1 MTNVRAFY
9 PKYISRRSAEF
20 GLKTG
25 EFVKGI
31 LRVDV
36 NFNNFAFVEHKDP
49 SKPDYVI
56 ASVVDRNRALEGDEV
71 VLFLKYKREDERLVT
86 QVIHITKKV
95 HPRTAIGYLQ
105 PLDKNKEFAVFTPR
119 DKRIPKMKIPKIS
132 WPSGFQSDPKLYS
145 DILFLAK
152 ISDWKEVKYAL
163 GTLVENLGMNGDLKV
178 ESLAILREFC
188 LDPTPFPDTMKQ
200 FLPKTCDIPAKEF
213 EYREDFRKECVFTI
227 DPLTARDL
235 DDAVSCKELPN
246 GNFEVGV
253 HISDASFFLKEDTM
267 LDEMVKSKATTIYMV
282 DSVYHMLP
290 VELCLHCSLLPGQDK
305 LSFSVIWELSPDGE
319 IVNQRITRSVINSCV
334 QLAYEHAQMMIDEP
348 EKKFEEDELPKIHN
362 GFKGEDLSKV
372 VNSLQKIAVCLR
384 EKRRQNGSLKIDQV
398 KIGFS
403 LDPATGEP
411 KEFWIH
417 EQKAANRLIE
427 EFMLLA
433 NQSVARFINDEL
445 PDLAFLRLHEAPKPT
460 MMVDLQKNLETIG
473 MHIDISSSGGIQSSL
488 NKYVGDDY
496 LGQARM
502 IVLNH
507 LLAKP
512 MKRARYFCAG
522 AVEDDVSYTHF
533 ALSIP
538 IYTHFTSPIRRYA
551 DIMVH
556 RLLAAAL
563 HYRDKPTWEP
573 EEVALVAETCNRQK
587 YHAKRAGEA
596 SSDLY
601 LAHYVESNQPYVQD
615 AVVVDT
621 KERSIDVIVLNT
633 GTVLRIYTNNFG
645 ENVTW
650 KSEEIQVRKDPKDEN
665 AKKMWRILVRFPET
679 DSEPQVSMVLEI
691 FTLVRVELGRKPKSN
706 KLEGKLQRPV
716 EQLSLL

>member
-1 MTNVRAFY
+1 M
-9 PKYISRRSAEF
+9 
-20 GLKTG
+20 
-25 EFVKGI
+25 
-31 LRVDV
+31 
-36 NFNNFAFVEHKDP
+36 
-49 SKPDYVI
+49 
-56 ASVVDRNRALEGDEV
+56 
-71 VLFLKYKREDERLVT
+71 
-86 QVIHITKKV
+86 
-95 HPRTAIGYLQ
+95 
-105 PLDKNKEFAVFTPR
+105 FTPR

-445 PDLAFLRLHEAPKPT
+445 PDLAFLR
-460 MMVDLQKNLETIG
+460 
-473 MHIDISSSGGIQSSL
+473 
-488 NKYVGDDY
+488 
-496 LGQARM
+496 
-502 IVLNH
+502 
-507 LLAKP
+507 
-512 MKRARYFCAG
+512 
-522 AVEDDVSYTHF
+522 
-533 ALSIP
+533 
-538 IYTHFTSPIRRYA
+538 
-551 DIMVH
+551 
-556 RLLAAAL
+556 
-563 HYRDKPTWEP
+563 
-573 EEVALVAETCNRQK
+573 
-587 YHAKRAGEA
+587 
-596 SSDLY
+596 
-601 LAHYVESNQPYVQD
+601 
-615 AVVVDT
+615 
-621 KERSIDVIVLNT
+621 
-633 GTVLRIYTNNFG
+633 
-645 ENVTW
+645 
-650 KSEEIQVRKDPKDEN
+650 
-665 AKKMWRILVRFPET
+665 
-679 DSEPQVSMVLEI
+679 
-691 FTLVRVELGRKPKSN
+691 
-706 KLEGKLQRPV
+706 
-716 EQLSLL
+716 